1 MACETKTWEEL
12 LSSPAGAGRIVVSM
26 SGALSRLRSD
36 GFGDGRTVVTEHYE
50 AIGNRLV
57 IVTLNTLTG
66 GHNGYVAFPGKD
78 MPESGDWNRIAAYQA
93 FDGMGIRIVADGG
106 IRILGTAPTPTKE
119 EAIESARA
127 LAHELDGMR

>member
-26 SGALSRLRSD
+26 SGALSRLRSN
-36 GFGDGRTVVTEHYE
+36 GLGDGRTAVIEHYE
-50 AIGNRLV
+50 VVGSKLV
-57 IVTLNTLTG
+57 IVALNSLTG
-66 GHNGYVAFPGKD
+66 QHNGYVALPGKD
-78 MPESGDWNRIAAYQA
+78 MPESGEWNRIAMYQA

-106 IRILGTAPTPTKE
+106 IRILGTVPTPTKE